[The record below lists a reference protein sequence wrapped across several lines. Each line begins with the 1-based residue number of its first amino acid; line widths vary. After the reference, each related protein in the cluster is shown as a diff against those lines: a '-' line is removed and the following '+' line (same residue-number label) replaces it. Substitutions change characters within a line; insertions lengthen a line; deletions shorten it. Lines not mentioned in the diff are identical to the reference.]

1 MEGKEK
7 DRRGGSKTEKVEKEK
22 KEEGEEWEE
31 GMSMSSTG
39 SVMSGLLCYEA
50 GLASCHYPHYQH
62 WRSVTKLVG

>member
-1 MEGKEK
+1 M
-7 DRRGGSKTEKVEKEK
+7 EKEK